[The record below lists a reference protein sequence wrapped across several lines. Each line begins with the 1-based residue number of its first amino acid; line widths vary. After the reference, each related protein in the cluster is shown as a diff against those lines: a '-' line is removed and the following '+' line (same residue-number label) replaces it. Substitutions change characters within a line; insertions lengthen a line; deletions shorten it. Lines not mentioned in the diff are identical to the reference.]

1 MSTSPRRRRGEDPIT
16 RSEATRRILRAM
28 KDRDFVAGFRVRRDD
43 GSVPLLIAL
52 GVDRVSDVIA
62 RITAQGGRS
71 NVIVAFD
78 HGFSVL
84 SFEPDPDGAAAGA
97 PPDCQAVHQ
106 DIEMGM
112 LVADIQVRPGGS
124 GRYRIHVNDLST
136 SVVDAESITVPA

>member
-1 MSTSPRRRRGEDPIT
+1 
-16 RSEATRRILRAM
+16 M
-28 KDRDFVAGFRVRRDD
+28 KDRDFVAGFHVRRED

-78 HGFSVL
+78 HGFCVMA
-84 SFEPDPDGAAAGA
+84 FEPDPAGEA
-97 PPDCQAVHQ
+97 TGEPPDCQAVHQ

-112 LVADIQVRPGGS
+112 LVADIQVRPGGA
-124 GRYRIHVNDLST
+124 GRYRIHVNDVST
-136 SVVDAESITVPA
+136 SVVDAERITVPA